1 MSPVLD
7 QHQLSALVQRG
18 KAGFDDLA
26 AKQRERTTMGT
37 LKLEAHRFLA
47 VPQASPGRAR
57 ERDQTSSHPAL
68 LGSPQAV

>member
-26 AKQRERTTMGT
+26 AKQRQRTPMGT
-37 LKLEAHRFLA
+37 LELEAHRFLA
-47 VPQASPGRAR
+47 IPQATPGRAR
-57 ERDQTSSHPAL
+57 ECDQASGHPAL